1 MEEKK
6 YSIAVIGSGVAGLTA
21 AYLLNKKHKVTVFEK
36 NDYPGGHTNTILIK
50 SGPDEGTPVDTGFIV
65 MNHKNYPV
73 LTKLFKVLNTGL
85 RDTSMSFGYFCE
97 NTGLQYSSRGLNGLF
112 AQRSN
117 VFNPE
122 YRTMIKEILRFYKI
136 TKKDLEQKSVGTRTL
151 GQYLKDNK
159 FTGYFITHHIIPMG
173 AAIWSTPDEGMMEFP
188 AESFLRFLNNHGLLG
203 VAGQPQ
209 WKTVVGGSFAYV
221 KTIRKTLGTDVI
233 VNTPIVEVKRTG
245 AGVTVK
251 SSDGKSRDFDYVV
264 IAAHADEALAMLKDP
279 SPDEK
284 RSLSPWFYQK
294 NYTILHTDPS
304 VMPTIRNAQGSWNFI
319 REKTTGKGSV
329 LSLSYDMNRL
339 QGLKTESNY
348 FVTLNTGKTIKKE
361 SIITEMVY
369 HHPTYSFESMKT
381 QSELPSLNGVNRTY
395 FCGSYFG
402 YGFHEDA
409 ARSGLHVAEKFGVN
423 L

>member
-36 NDYPGGHTNTILIK
+36 NDYPGGHTNTIIIK

-73 LTKLFKVLNTGL
+73 LTKLFKELNTGL

-112 AQRSN
+112 AQRLN

-151 GQYLKDNK
+151 GQYLNDNK

-245 AGVTVK
+245 SGVTVK
-251 SSDGKSRDFDYVV
+251 SSDGNSRDFDYVV

-284 RSLSPWFYQK
+284 RLLSPWFYQK

-319 REKTTGKGSV
+319 REKTTGSGSA
-329 LSLSYDMNRL
+329 LSLTYDMNRL
-339 QGLKTESNY
+339 QGLKTKSNY
-348 FVTLNTGKTIKKE
+348 FVTLNTGKIIKKE

-409 ARSGLHVAEKFGVN
+409 ARSGLQVAEKFGVN